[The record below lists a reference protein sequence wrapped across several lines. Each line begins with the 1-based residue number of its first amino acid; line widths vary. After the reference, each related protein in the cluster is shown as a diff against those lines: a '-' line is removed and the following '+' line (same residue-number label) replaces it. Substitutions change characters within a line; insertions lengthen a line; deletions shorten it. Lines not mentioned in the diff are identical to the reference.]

1 MAISSEEFRNVLR
14 HFPAGVTIV
23 AVKAGEEVHGLTV
36 SAFAS
41 IAPQP
46 PLVMVI
52 IDHRHRAYPLFE
64 RDGATFTV
72 NILRHDQLELS
83 NRFAWV
89 KDEDRFEM
97 GDWREAKT
105 GAPILADA
113 VAWMDCT
120 VHGRYATETN
130 TIYVGEIQA
139 AGVPNPDAP
148 PLLYWNRGY
157 RHLDLR
163 TPAEKKKR
171 KKRPS

>member
-23 AVKAGEEVHGLTV
+23 AVRSGDETHGLTV

-41 IAPQP
+41 IAPEP

-52 IDHRHRAYPLFE
+52 IDHRHRSYPLLE
-64 RDGATFTV
+64 REGAVFSV
-72 NILRHDQLELS
+72 NILRQDQGEMS

-89 KDEDRFEM
+89 KDEDRFEV
-97 GDWREAKT
+97 GDWTTAVT
-105 GAPILADA
+105 GAPVLADCL
-113 VAWMDCT
+113 AWMDCT
-120 VHGRYATETN
+120 IHGRYATETN

-139 AGVPNPDAP
+139 AGVPTPDEP

-157 RHLDLR
+157 RHLDLLD
-163 TPAEKKKR
+163 PEKR
-171 KKRPS
+171 KKRP